1 MTKRQTTIIR
11 SLDVRSGTAMT
22 NDECVIVGRPSR
34 TDSLFVRRPSSPPAL
49 QERHD
54 LGSVRPTGLGVG

>member
-1 MTKRQTTIIR
+1 MTNRHTTIIR
-11 SLDVRSGTAMT
+11 PLDVRSGTAMT

-49 QERHD
+49 QELHD
-54 LGSVRPTGLGVG
+54 LGGIRPTGLGVG